1 MTMTMIPMVVD
12 VLSTISKGLE
22 KELEDLEMREQAESI
37 QIKALLGKARI
48 LKRVLDAR
56 RDFLSLEFH
65 RRPLATAGVTNS
77 QRSK

>member
-1 MTMTMIPMVVD
+1 MVVD

-56 RDFLSLEFH
+56 RDFLSL
-65 RRPLATAGVTNS
+65 
-77 QRSK
+77 